1 MATRKE
7 IEENNELLREQNEL
21 LKQGRIISEKTL
33 DDNRDFANILR
44 DQTKQIQFQVS
55 EKNQLRS
62 IGNSLNKIA
71 QEAYSLTHEELADLK
86 TAKNLLDF
94 QKKVKKDILGL
105 ESLRNKIISE
115 DPELQKDINDAIK
128 AQINAGKRLNDQLE
142 VQQELTD
149 KISEN
154 LGVKTFGFIEDI
166 TKAIPGLRKFSK
178 PFEDAAKAT
187 REAALNNAEFELHSK
202 GINKLTDYNLK
213 TGSGLSKQRLKQLN
227 LTRITGETSGKDAA
241 KLLKAY
247 KASAS
252 KVGVMKAGFKALGPA
267 IKTALGPLG
276 LIMLAVDAVKMI
288 VDLFIAADANTT
300 AIAKNLNISK
310 AAARVIRDE
319 FQIIAGSSS
328 NVLVNT
334 KALVEAQGQLTQ
346 ALGATTL
353 GSIELAENQVLFT
366 KNLGIA
372 GDKAAAMQLMFQ
384 ATGQDINSLIDGTLE
399 FARQQAKSNGYL
411 IAGEDILREISN
423 TSAEVAGYY
432 GFNNEALG
440 RAIVLSRQYG
450 LSLMQTQSITKGLL
464 NFESSIG
471 NELEAEL
478 LTGKELNFEKARML
492 ALTGDSAGA
501 AAEVLKQTQR
511 LTDEQRK
518 NPVLMQSMAKAAGLS
533 VEELNKAYLIEKN
546 LNMSR
551 KDYNELLE
559 KGAATGKQQQISD
572 LMMLGRTKE
581 EIINTLSAQEKF
593 SAALEKAK
601 DSFAALVDDG
611 YLDMLMDTIVGLV
624 DNLSWLTGVKSK
636 QAVKNVDSLVE
647 SKNLDED
654 QAKKLKEQA
663 MELPTVVDSFKA
675 FYNNGLIGLGKS
687 LLKRSTG
694 KQAIEEIDGRIQRR
708 DYKKETAEPMPLQ
721 PIKQLELATGGIT
734 TGPTRALIGEAGQE
748 AVIPLTDLYSKFD
761 ALLAAVQQGGNVYMD
776 GNIVGH
782 SLALASNKSN

>member
-1 MATRKE
+1 MATKRE
-7 IEENNELLREQNEL
+7 IEENNKLLREQNEL
-21 LKQGRIISEKTL
+21 LKQGKIISEETL

-86 TAKNLLDF
+86 TAKSLLDF

-105 ESLRNKIISE
+105 ESLRGKIISE
-115 DPELQKDINDAIK
+115 DPKLQKAINDTIK
-128 AQINAGKRLNDQLE
+128 EQIQAAKKLNDQLK
-142 VQQELTD
+142 VQQDLTD

-154 LGVKTFGFIEDI
+154 RGVKTFGFVEDI

-178 PFEDAAKAT
+178 PFEEAAKAT

-202 GINKLTDYNLK
+202 GINKLTEYNLK

-241 KLLKAY
+241 KLLKTY

-310 AAARVIRDE
+310 AAARTIRDE
-319 FQIIAGSSS
+319 FQQIAASSS
-328 NVLVNT
+328 NVLVTT
-334 KALVEAQGQLTQ
+334 KSLVEAQGQLTK
-346 ALGATTL
+346 ALGATTYN
-353 GSIELAENQVLFT
+353 SQRLAENQVFFT

-372 GDKAAAMQLMFQ
+372 GDKAASMQLMFQ
-384 ATGQDINSLIDGTLE
+384 ATGQDIESLIDSTLE
-399 FARQQAKSNGYL
+399 FSKQQAKSNGYL

-432 GFNNEALG
+432 GFNNKALG
-440 RAIVLSRQYG
+440 KAILLSRQYG

-501 AAEVLKQTQR
+501 AAEVLKQAQS

-518 NPVLMQSMAKAAGLS
+518 NPILMQSMAKAAGLS

-559 KGAATGKQQQISD
+559 KGAATGQQQQISD

-581 EIINTLSAQEKF
+581 EIIKTLSSQEKF

-611 YLDMLMDTIVGLV
+611 YLDMLMDTIVSLV
-624 DNLSWLTGVKSK
+624 DNLSWLTGAKSK
-636 QAVKNVDSLVE
+636 QAVKKIDSLVE
-647 SKNLDED
+647 SKDIDKD

-663 MELPTVVDSFKA
+663 KELPTVVDAYKSAFSKGLLGIAQTYYKRYKA
-675 FYNNGLIGLGKS
+675 G
-687 LLKRSTG
+687 
-694 KQAIEEIDGRIQRR
+694 QAITEIDSRAQKR
-708 DYKKETAEPMPLQ
+708 DNKEKGEPIPLQ
-721 PIKQLELATGGIT
+721 PISQLELATGGIT

-748 AVIPLTDLYSKFD
+748 AVIPLTELYSKFD
-761 ALLAAVQQGGNVYMD
+761 ALLAAVEKGGNVYMD